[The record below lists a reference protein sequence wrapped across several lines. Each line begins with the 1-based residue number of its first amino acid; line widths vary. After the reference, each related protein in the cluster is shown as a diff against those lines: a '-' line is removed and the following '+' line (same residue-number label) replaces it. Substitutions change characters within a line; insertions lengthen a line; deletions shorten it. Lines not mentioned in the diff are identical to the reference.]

1 MAIAPDLPTFAE
13 EGLPNFEAIAWWG
26 LFGPAK
32 MPAPLVSR
40 LNGEIVKAL
49 ANPEVRERLEALGA
63 IPVGN
68 TPQEFAAQIKATID
82 VYVKVAREGKI
93 QAQ

>member
-1 MAIAPDLPTFAE
+1 MAS
-13 EGLPNFEAIAWWG
+13 
-26 LFGPAK
+26 
-32 MPAPLVSR
+32 V
-40 LNGEIVKAL
+40 VKTL
-49 ANPEVRERLEALGA
+49 ANPEVRERLEASGA
-63 IPVGN
+63 IPVGGN